1 MLSIACFHSV
11 LYFLV
16 LPMKKFRWFLVLC
29 FFLVVGFWIFK
40 NRQDEVWGLPCLFRA
55 ITGYSCPGCGA
66 QRALHALMHGHF
78 LEAIR
83 YNYFLP
89 WAVVFL
95 LIFHCLRYS
104 EKGRFIRARLS
115 SAPAILVYVLI
126 TLFWGIIRNLYQC

>member
-29 FFLVVGFWIFK
+29 FCLVVGFWIFK

-95 LIFHCLRYS
+95 LIFQCLRYS
-104 EKGRFIRARLS
+104 EKGRFIRPRLS
-115 SAPAILVYVLI
+115 SAPAILVYMLI
-126 TLFWGIIRNLYQC
+126 TIFWVIIRNLYQC